1 MQHSASSI
9 FFQTPELRVRLST
22 FLTKKSIA
30 RLAKTCHRL
39 RNSFVPLLWRDLEL
53 TVDKKVE
60 TSLQELMNLG
70 RRAKFVSS
78 LVISRGYLIMYIN
91 GLRDDASSDADP
103 TAFLIGRPPWLPVPD
118 SEYCLPAKFYPMN
131 RLTRLE
137 CSLNGGPQDLYV
149 ARVAGV
155 EIQYPP
161 QELVQLCWLIQLNPG
176 LTHVSLRS
184 VYFRSSLDVRSLARA
199 INSLDHLSRLR
210 IDSIPS
216 RDNWR
221 HVYWT
226 MFLCCSPSLE
236 SLVIEVG
243 GVPKGF
249 VPQLTPGPEDLDV
262 MLGPLRLYSDTEPR
276 PNLRHLVLP
285 MSTMADMSLYFHILR
300 LCPRLQ
306 RLDLELLGSRKK
318 DIRAIGP
325 WIQQHCP
332 EVSTVRVRQE
342 QRLHI
347 EDVVLELLA
356 GLNTSW
362 STLQRVHYEKF
373 VEGEPRSM
381 VNMVYQH
388 HRTLRDVRL
397 TDARTVYSAGIRA
410 LLTTCA
416 GLERLEIVNDEGPT
430 GRADIEDLV
439 AQPWVCHGLRVLQ
452 MRVIWGDFE
461 DRCPYYLQDP
471 NTGLSPKD
479 YARWVLL
486 EKFYFQVGSMT
497 KLEVLGLKAYLEVN
511 IEDIPNHE
519 LYNGIEDDMRDKAS
533 FPQLMTLGNEATDRV
548 GYLNYLCRLKNL
560 RELRGSVHLVSEE
573 IEETFR
579 QREVEWVARHWP
591 RLKVIE
597 LIQYQAAK
605 PKRIKGNIH
614 LNWLMKHLPGIDIRR
629 PPTGYA
635 MAGCT
640 DSLQDHYDDYL

>member
-1 MQHSASSI
+1 MQHSASAI
-9 FFQTPELRVRLST
+9 FFHTPELRVRLST

-53 TVDKKVE
+53 TAGKKDE
-60 TSLQELMNLG
+60 TTLQELMNLG

-78 LVISRGYLIMYIN
+78 LVISMGYLTMYIN
-91 GLRDDASSDADP
+91 GLRDDASLGADR
-103 TAFLIGRPPWLPVPD
+103 TTFLVGRPPWLPVPD
-118 SEYCLPAKFYPMN
+118 PEYCLPAKFYPMN

-137 CSLNGGPQDLYV
+137 CSLTFEHQDLYLTRV
-149 ARVAGV
+149 ARV
-155 EIQYPP
+155 ELQYPS
-161 QELVQLCWLIQLNPG
+161 QDLAKLCWLIQLNPG
-176 LTHVSLRS
+176 LTHVSLQS
-184 VYFRSSLDVRSLARA
+184 VYFSSSLEVRSLARA
-199 INSLDHLSRLR
+199 INSLEHLSRLR

-236 SLVIEVG
+236 SLAFG
-243 GVPKGF
+243 AAKVPKEF
-249 VPQLTPGPEDLDV
+249 VPQLTPGLEDLDV
-262 MLGPLRLYSDTEPR
+262 MLGPLRLYSDTESR

-285 MSTMADMSLYFHILR
+285 MSTRADMSLYFHILR

-306 RLDLELLGSRKK
+306 RIDLELLGSQEE

-332 EVSTVRVRQE
+332 EVSTVRIRQV

-347 EDVVLELLA
+347 EDVVLETLA

-362 STLQRVHYEKF
+362 STLQTVYYGKF
-373 VEGEPRSM
+373 DEGDSRSM

-397 TDARTVYSAGIRA
+397 INARTVYSEGIRA

-416 GLERLEIVNDEGPT
+416 GLERLEIVNDDGPT

-471 NTGLSPKD
+471 NTVMSQKD
-479 YARWVLL
+479 FARWVLL

-497 KLEVLGLKAYLEVN
+497 KLEVLGLKAYLDVD
-511 IEDIPNHE
+511 IEEIPDDE
-519 LYNGIEDDMRDKAS
+519 LYNGIENDMRDKAA
-533 FPQLMTLGNEATDRV
+533 FPQLLTLGNEATDRV

-579 QREVEWVARHWP
+579 QREVEWVVRHWP

-605 PKRIKGNIH
+605 PKRIKGNAH
-614 LNWLMKHLPGIDIRR
+614 LNWLMKHLPEIDIRR

-635 MAGCT
+635 MTGRE
-640 DSLQDHYDDYL
+640 DYIRDVYDDL